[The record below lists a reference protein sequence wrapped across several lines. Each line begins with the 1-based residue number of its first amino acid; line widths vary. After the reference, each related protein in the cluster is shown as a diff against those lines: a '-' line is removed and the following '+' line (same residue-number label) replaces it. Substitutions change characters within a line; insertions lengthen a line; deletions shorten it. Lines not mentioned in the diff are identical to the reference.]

1 MKRATLVLLAV
12 LILTAGAAAETAD
25 LSGEWLMT
33 KAVMTGKTENV
44 YQTLNFRDDGYAEM
58 QGRVFG
64 TWVEDTQNRSVTIKS
79 AMINEFQ
86 GTWKISSPSPGELML
101 ESDTG
106 KLYFIPYDIKK
117 ITQENSESELQGVWK
132 LDTKNDEGADVYV
145 YFKLPNMVTIKDIG
159 EGFTGS
165 TGGIWIYGSKDK
177 SIILSVRDQLLKG
190 KHTVLKIDEHKL
202 VLGNAGSTIK
212 AEKIR
217 QTAKNREKLDFT
229 ESGNGNGKSLDPDT
243 FPWFDIYRRIDSLQ
257 KVKELTY
264 KKSTL
269 LPDLDIYITKSITAD
284 VSASEDTGKIHIS
297 HIFGTLYADNYY
309 EDNVFYPV
317 EEPDTYTAAGE
328 REITVPAGTF
338 LCRIIN
344 IYDDFDERKTRLYMI
359 ENRPGIYA
367 RIINIQK
374 DFGNETYTIY
384 ELAGIK

>member
-25 LSGEWLMT
+25 LSGKWLMT
-33 KAVMTGKTENV
+33 KAVMTGKTEDV

-64 TWVEDTQNRSVTIKS
+64 TWVEDTQNHSVTIKS

-86 GTWKISSPSPGELML
+86 GTWKISSPSPGELKL

-106 KLYFIPYDIKK
+106 KLYFTPFDIKK
-117 ITQENSESELQGVWK
+117 ITQENSESGLQGVWK
-132 LDTKNDEGADVYV
+132 LETKNEEGADVYV
-145 YFKLPNMVTIKDIG
+145 SFKLPNTLIIEDIG
-159 EGFTGS
+159 EGFTGRS
-165 TGGIWIYGSKDK
+165 SGMWIYGSKNK

-190 KHTVLKIDEHKL
+190 KHPVLKIDEHRL
-202 VLGNAGSTIK
+202 ELGDAGSKIK
-212 AEKIR
+212 AVHVR

-229 ESGNGNGKSLDPDT
+229 ESGNENGASLDPDT
-243 FPWFDIYRRIDSLQ
+243 FPWFDTYRKVESLQ
-257 KVKELTY
+257 KVKRLTY

-284 VSASEDTGKIHIS
+284 VSASEDTGEIHIG

-328 REITVPAGTF
+328 KEITVPAGTF

-367 RIINIQK
+367 RIINVQK
-374 DFGNETYTIY
+374 DFSNETYTMY